1 MCKQLLMDS
10 IKEQMDLGEAAY
22 DYENQ
27 TSVLLVIGVNGVGKT
42 TSIGKLAGQFKEQGK
57 KVLLAAADTFRA
69 AAIDQLAEWT
79 NRAGVELIAQQ
90 EGSDPAAVVYDAIVS
105 LEEEEGR
112 IVYSLPS
119 NPLKDPKL
127 YEESVKNGWG
137 IQFSHTLDEQIRG
150 QIQAGFTLKDLY
162 EDTDGSGFL
171 HEHGVPT
178 FWATLAIKEN

>member
-1 MCKQLLMDS
+1 MA
-10 IKEQMDLGEAAY
+10 G
-22 DYENQ
+22 
-27 TSVLLVIGVNGVGKT
+27 NG
-42 TSIGKLAGQFKEQGK
+42 AGLDNGINYLF
-57 KVLLAAADTFRA
+57 
-69 AAIDQLAEWT
+69 
-79 NRAGVELIAQQ
+79 N
-90 EGSDPAAVVYDAIVS
+90 
-105 LEEEEGR
+105 EEEEGR